1 MAEEKAATE
10 ILMRLSEHYVELVS
24 VLKGA
29 SRSFI
34 LIFLFKRA
42 AWKFKIHLCIP
53 ESTDIILE
61 TLKNIHLMIQ
71 SL

>member
-42 AWKFKIHLCIP
+42 A
-53 ESTDIILE
+53 
-61 TLKNIHLMIQ
+61 
-71 SL
+71 